1 MENKENKD
9 NKPILR
15 DPLDSENAKEMEKKE
30 NSETLNRHL
39 NDFKS
44 ICFSRDIRF
53 ANHSN
58 CNCFTM

>member
-30 NSETLNRHL
+30 IITEDYS
-39 NDFKS
+39 DFK
-44 ICFSRDIRF
+44 C
-53 ANHSN
+53 
-58 CNCFTM
+58 